1 MIVIKKDNET
11 LEQAI
16 DRALREETE
25 KDLEYRVNR
34 KYDEKF
40 LYVDG
45 YVKVVIDNLDNTN
58 EIYSTLITESDDLAQ
73 DKMSFNDILHLF
85 KLDFNKIDKWHII
98 YVWIDSYMTGEIWKC
113 SKVDGET
120 EFSFYA
126 ETRGFVW

>member
-11 LEQAI
+11 MEQAI
-16 DRALREETE
+16 DRALKEEAE
-25 KDLEYRVNR
+25 IDLTYRMNK

-73 DKMSFNDILHLF
+73 TKLSFNDILHLF
-85 KLDFNKIDKWHII
+85 NLDFNKIDKWHII
-98 YVWIDSYMTGEIWKC
+98 YVWIDSYMKGEMWKC

-126 ETRGFVW
+126 ETRGFV

>member
-11 LEQAI
+11 MEQAI
-16 DRALREETE
+16 DRALKEEAE
-25 KDLEYRVNR
+25 IDLTYRMNK

-58 EIYSTLITESDDLAQ
+58 EIYSTIITESDDLAQ
-73 DKMSFNDILHLF
+73 TKLRFNDILHLF

-98 YVWIDSYMTGEIWKC
+98 YIWIDSYMKGEMWKC